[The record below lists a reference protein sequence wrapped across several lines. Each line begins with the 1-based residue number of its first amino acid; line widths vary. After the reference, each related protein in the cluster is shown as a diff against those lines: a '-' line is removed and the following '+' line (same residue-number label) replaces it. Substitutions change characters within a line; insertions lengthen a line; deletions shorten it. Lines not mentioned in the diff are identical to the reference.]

1 MIAKRSVL
9 FQIMRVAGLFFMG
22 LVVAVVVA
30 FSQINLE
37 TLRGDV
43 VNVLR
48 ESTGLPIEIDGAVA
62 RNHVLPWVRAL
73 SLRFGEAKKRP

>member
-1 MIAKRSVL
+1 MIAKRSVF
-9 FQIMRVAGLFFMG
+9 FQIIRVAGLFFMG

-62 RNHVLPWVRAL
+62 WKFSVRQIGRAHV
-73 SLRFGEAKKRP
+73 